1 LTGRLSAVEQDETR
15 IKTMRSEARHYERI
29 AAPAL
34 HAGVGN
40 ALRHVYAPH
49 EDRSAMR
56 VFDDL
61 LARLN

>member
-1 LTGRLSAVEQDETR
+1 
-15 IKTMRSEARHYERI
+15 MRSEARHYERI